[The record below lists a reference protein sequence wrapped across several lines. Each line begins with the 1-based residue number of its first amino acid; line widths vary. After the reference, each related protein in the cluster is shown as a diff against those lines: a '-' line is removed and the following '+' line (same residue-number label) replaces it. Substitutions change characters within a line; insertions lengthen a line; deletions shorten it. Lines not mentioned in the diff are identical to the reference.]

1 MNWKGRMR
9 NSIGSRSCTR
19 CRRGEQH
26 VRLELGLEEPTQ
38 FAGHT
43 HRWIL
48 LGLSIDGDDKCLGED
63 DDVVQLAH
71 EQGAHRKAQASNMVA
86 RKTMEINPKDYI
98 LSELRRIPARSSPTK
113 L

>member
-1 MNWKGRMR
+1 
-9 NSIGSRSCTR
+9 
-19 CRRGEQH
+19 
-26 VRLELGLEEPTQ
+26 LELGLEEPTQ

-48 LGLSIDGDDKCLGED
+48 LGLSIDGDDEYLGED

-86 RKTMEINPKDYI
+86 RKTMEINSKPSVMAELEKDLI
-98 LSELRRIPARSSPTK
+98 WLLFEAIGWAQASTATSPHRSRATSVA
-113 L
+113 